1 MIYSIEVQLSIEDYE
16 IACKSKVLNFDFY
29 GLGTIK
35 INLKGKPK
43 ITRTCPNGV
52 MIRVSTDEV
61 PKGCLFD
68 HVSHEYFYACHIYR
82 ERLDKLKEK
91 IISEM
96 PKNYQELE
104 KYLILHGYEDY
115 LNELEDAKDR
125 LDNTF
130 NGLKMY
136 LEK

>member
-1 MIYSIEVQLSIEDYE
+1 MIYTSQTKLSIEDYE

-29 GLGTIK
+29 GLGIIK

-43 ITRTCPNGV
+43 ITSTYPGGV
-52 MIRVSTDEV
+52 MVKVSTDDV
-61 PKGCLFD
+61 PKDCLFE
-68 HVSHEYFYACHIYR
+68 HVSQEYFLACHRYR
-82 ERLDKLKEK
+82 DRLKELKEK

-96 PKNYQELE
+96 PQNYQELE

-115 LNELEDAKDR
+115 LSELENARDD
-125 LDNTF
+125 LHSTF
-130 NGLKMY
+130 KGLKMY